1 LVFGGSKVQK
11 TKKREVAASRLMF
24 VTVAQTVSLTKKHNG
39 AFGITDQLFLEK
51 IQTSAS

>member
-1 LVFGGSKVQK
+1 VFGGSKVQK
-11 TKKREVAASRLMF
+11 TKKAGGCCLPLDVCYSCPNCIPY
-24 VTVAQTVSLTKKHNG
+24 KKNNG